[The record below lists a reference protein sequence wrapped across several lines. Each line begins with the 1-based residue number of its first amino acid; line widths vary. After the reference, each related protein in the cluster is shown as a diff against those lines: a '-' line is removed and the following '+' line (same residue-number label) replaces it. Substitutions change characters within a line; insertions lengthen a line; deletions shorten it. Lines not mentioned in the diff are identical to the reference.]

1 MTTDEI
7 VAKRIAKYTADIG
20 HHTAPSQPDRTC
32 RCGACMQIRSIIGE
46 LEYIQMA
53 ARNLA
58 PRCPVCDWPMAES
71 RESGCVPDDCSYRPE
86 QGSPEWH
93 RIQKRRA
100 AISAGNQTQDKREC

>member
-1 MTTDEI
+1 MMRGKSYSPASIWME
-7 VAKRIAKYTADIG
+7 K
-20 HHTAPSQPDRTC
+20 QPLAGSYDQC
-32 RCGACMQIRSIIGE
+32 WVEEGE
-46 LEYIQMA
+46 LMRQAGTMA
-53 ARNLA
+53 ENSKSSERTT
-58 PRCPVCDWPMAES
+58 RCPVCDWPMAES